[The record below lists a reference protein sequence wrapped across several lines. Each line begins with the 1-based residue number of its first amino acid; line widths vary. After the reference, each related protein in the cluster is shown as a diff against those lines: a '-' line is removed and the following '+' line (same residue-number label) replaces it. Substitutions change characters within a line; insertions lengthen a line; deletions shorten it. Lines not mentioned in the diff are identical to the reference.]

1 MSDSALKI
9 GFVRSSRTATVIL
22 AAAGQTQSI
31 QRFPQT
37 GVRFYIVE
45 SSSDAEIGIKTDKT
59 QQELFTVGTGKEFS
73 DDQAFTALEL
83 ENFSSAAVTL
93 KLFAGYGN
101 YIDQRTTIVG
111 NRLTS
116 ILPTIEPR
124 TQMVAGVVNSIN
136 AITGIT
142 LTGAPSVLQ
151 LRRKAVGLTN
161 LDPAANLQLR
171 DALLN
176 IGLTIFPGTSI
187 IYPLSESVQIYNPNG
202 AAVALSY
209 NEVWWLKP

>member
-1 MSDSALKI
+1 MSDSAIKI
-9 GFVRSSRTATVIL
+9 GFVRSSRTAKIIL
-22 AAAGQTQSI
+22 APAGVTQSI
-31 QRFPQT
+31 QRFPQV

-45 SSSDAEIGIKTDKT
+45 SDSDAAIGIKTDKT

-73 DDQAFTALEL
+73 EDQAFTALEF
-83 ENFSSAAVTL
+83 ENFSAAQITL
-93 KLFAGYGN
+93 TVFMGYGN
-101 YIDQRTTIVG
+101 FIDQRTTIVG

-116 ILPTIEPR
+116 ILPTIEPK
-124 TQMVAGVVNSIN
+124 TAMVAGVVNSIN
-136 AITGIT
+136 AITAFT
-142 LTGAPSVLQ
+142 LTGVPSTLQ
-151 LRRKAVGLTN
+151 LRRKAIGVTN
-161 LDPAANLQLR
+161 LDPNLNLQLR